1 MSDSL
6 REVSRQTSMLVSR
19 ARGWMGSAWDV
30 RISGGATR
38 ADRLRALIDEFA
50 ALGREAGSGAPSGA
64 RPPRISDHALPDQ
77 LIVLADDFF
86 AAAATAVAA
95 VAGSGPGVPLPQH
108 EVTRLLA
115 RAGAAV
121 SAARAD
127 LDTPGFGFR
136 PF

>member
-1 MSDSL
+1 
-6 REVSRQTSMLVSR
+6 
-19 ARGWMGSAWDV
+19 MGSAWDV
-30 RISGGATR
+30 RISSGATR

-77 LIVLADDFF
+77 LVVLADDFF
-86 AAAATAVAA
+86 AAAA
-95 VAGSGPGVPLPQH
+95 AGSGPGVPLPQP

-121 SAARAD
+121 GAARAD

>member
-1 MSDSL
+1 
-6 REVSRQTSMLVSR
+6 MLVSR

-30 RISGGATR
+30 RISSGATR

-64 RPPRISDHALPDQ
+64 HPPRISDHALPDQ
-77 LIVLADDFF
+77 LVVLADDFF
-86 AAAATAVAA
+86 AAAATAP
-95 VAGSGPGVPLPQH
+95 AGSGPGAPPPQH